1 MPTEDRPNSLL
12 APQATLM
19 ASVAQG
25 VFGAGLPWSMVA
37 IGAVI
42 GKIIILLDE
51 KLKRID
57 AAWRAP
63 VLAVAVGIY
72 LPLELSV
79 PIFAGGVI
87 AHLVERSLRN
97 RPQNVRDRASRVGV
111 LTAAGLIT
119 GEALL
124 GIFLAVPIV
133 LSGRPDVL
141 AVSDEPFGGT
151 PGLVVVAAIALWMY
165 RSSARQA

>member
-1 MPTEDRPNSLL
+1 

-19 ASVAQG
+19 ASVAEG
-25 VFGAGLPWSMVA
+25 VFGAGLPWGMVGLGA
-37 IGAVI
+37 MIGIA
-42 GKIIILLDE
+42 IILVDE
-51 KLKRID
+51 YLKKTG
-57 AAWRAP
+57 AAWHAP

-79 PIFAGGVI
+79 PIFLGGLI
-87 AHLVERSLRN
+87 AHFVTRKLAS
-97 RPQNVRDRASRVGV
+97 RPEGDRDRAMRLGV

-133 LSGRPDVL
+133 MTGRPDVL
-141 AVSDEPFGGT
+141 AIADEPLGGT
-151 PGLVVVAAIALWMY
+151 PGLVIVAAIAFWMY
-165 RSSARQA
+165 RSASRPVT